1 MSALAA
7 EMPEFDPEAAPG
19 SEGEDD
25 GTAEVP
31 TMDDEP
37 KPYKVLATGKP
48 NTLAEA
54 FEVLKFPAEF
64 HDPFLNLVGTD
75 ESAPAE
81 VIAALPFG
89 SYREAVA
96 NHLVLDDGRSAS
108 LFEQGRFYKF
118 FKDLVK
124 LLAPSPTSPA
134 SSSTVPLTSQS
145 RLVEQSPGQPI
156 VVTMADTE
164 DKLFYKD
171 YLDQTLPGSFK
182 LLADDEIAQ
191 KNVFFGAFVVVRIFA
206 CLSWDGRF

>member
-1 MSALAA
+1 M
-7 EMPEFDPEAAPG
+7 
-19 SEGEDD
+19 
-25 GTAEVP
+25 
-31 TMDDEP
+31 
-37 KPYKVLATGKP
+37 
-48 NTLAEA
+48 
-54 FEVLKFPAEF
+54 FPAEF

-75 ESAPAE
+75 ESAPPE

-145 RLVEQSPGQPI
+145 QSPGQPI

-164 DKLFYKD
+164 DKLLYKD

-182 LLADDEIAQ
+182 LRM
-191 KNVFFGAFVVVRIFA
+191 G
-206 CLSWDGRF
+206 